1 MAELNL
7 DISQELNITARRGD
21 SISFTLTFN
30 DSDGNPI
37 DFLNQEISG
46 SDAAV
51 SFFME
56 VRTAADDDSA
66 APVLRSKETSTETL
80 PQAGADTVSG
90 ATGEIVVSSSGF
102 ESGQVTFSISSAVMK
117 NVFSGVY
124 VYDIE
129 YYKENQAGVSA
140 KQTWVR
146 GTFTVN
152 EDVTITT

>member
-21 SISFTLTFN
+21 SISFTLTFK
-30 DSDGNPI
+30 DSDNTAI
-37 DFLNQEISG
+37 NFENQTLG
-46 SDAAV
+46 SNDATV
-51 SFFME
+51 KFFME
-56 VRTAADDDSA
+56 VRTSADDDSPT
-66 APVLRSKETSTETL
+66 PVLRSKENDTDVL
-80 PQAGADTVSG
+80 PTAGADTVSG
-90 ATGEIVVSSSGF
+90 ATGEITVGTGGYT
-102 ESGQVTFSISSAVMK
+102 SGQVTFSISSTHMK
-117 NVFSGVY
+117 DVFAGVY

-129 YYKENQAGVSA
+129 YFREDQAGNKN